1 MLAYARCGTRVI
13 GVTTRAG
20 HFNNTGRTAA
30 ADDGA
35 SSRGPV
41 EPRSADA
48 ALRTAPEVLARATR
62 QPDGLQLLRRALL
75 DHSSAPEQLAA
86 LEQAVRE
93 SADPVVETHYAVAL
107 RDVGRQAEAI
117 EWLER
122 ATTRK
127 PPFAASFHELG
138 ILFCMMRRY
147 DEAEAVLK
155 RGLEGLPTVAE
166 LSVELGGVYICRADP
181 GNAKI
186 AFARALVH
194 APGHVR
200 ALHGF
205 GTAFLFEG
213 EFERAADR
221 FRQVLARN
229 PDHARARLDLA
240 HCLLEL
246 GRFDEAV
253 DLLRSVVRAAPQ
265 NYGNALKMLTSS
277 GRGRFW
283 LRPSMAAEFLQHL
296 DVAASMGAPILQ

>member
-1 MLAYARCGTRVI
+1 LRVAR
-13 GVTTRAG
+13 
-20 HFNNTGRTAA
+20 
-30 ADDGA
+30 
-35 SSRGPV
+35 
-41 EPRSADA
+41 
-48 ALRTAPEVLARATR
+48 EVLARATR

-75 DHSSAPEQLAA
+75 DHSGTPEQIAA

-93 SADPVVETHYAVAL
+93 SADPVVETHYALAL
-107 RDVGRQAEAI
+107 RDVGRNPEAI

-127 PPFAASFHELG
+127 PAFAAAFHELG

-155 RGLEGLPTVAE
+155 RGLEALPTVAE

-221 FRQVLARN
+221 FKQVLARN
-229 PDHARARLDLA
+229 PDHTRARLDLA

-265 NYGNALKMLTSS
+265 NYGKALKMLTSS

-283 LRPSMAAEFLQHL
+283 LRPSMAAAFLQHR
-296 DVAASMGAPILQ
+296 DVAA